1 MFKFRQY
8 VIRKSYEL
16 SIVLE
21 DSAKNLSKK
30 VFKGLSTAIYTKK
43 LAIFLKKYTI
53 KHNIDKL
60 VVKKVINSGDDF
72 LFMSS

>member
-1 MFKFRQY
+1 MLKFRQY
-8 VIRKSYEL
+8 VIRKSYKL

-30 VFKGLSTAIYTKK
+30 VFKELSKAYTKK
-43 LAIFLKKYTI
+43 LAIFLKKYTM

-60 VVKKVINSGDDF
+60 VVKKSNK
-72 LFMSS
+72 LRR